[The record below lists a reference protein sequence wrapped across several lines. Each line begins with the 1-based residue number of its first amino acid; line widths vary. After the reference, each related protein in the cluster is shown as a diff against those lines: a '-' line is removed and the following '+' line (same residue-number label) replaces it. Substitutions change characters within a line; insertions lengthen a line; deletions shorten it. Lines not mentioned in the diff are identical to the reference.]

1 MRNQWVLVPNSV
13 LMTLMRLPW
22 IIFSVVQVVQPLVRQ
37 TAYEECVGLAPRTFS
52 RDLKEQLCGGVTV
65 GNFPQSSAAV
75 ECANAVAKARALSPE
90 LTVEL
95 CAAGGNAAGKAGGE
109 CAAEAYK
116 RLKMSNVP
124 AALRMQLCLSA
135 APLANPAAPSECAA
149 AAGKRLS
156 LL

>member
-1 MRNQWVLVPNSV
+1 
-13 LMTLMRLPW
+13 MRLHL
-22 IIFSVVQVVQPLVRQ
+22 IIFGVVVQVVQPLVRQ

-124 AALRMQLCLSA
+124 AALRMQLCGGMRQLFGWCASMEGA
-135 APLANPAAPSECAA
+135 THCVYPRMNCLVELANQVYV
-149 AAGKRLS
+149 
-156 LL
+156 